1 MKFPLSWLKTH
12 LETEASLEEILACLN
27 SIGLEVEG
35 VEDKARALA
44 SFRIARVV
52 EAVQHPNADRL
63 RALTVDAGD
72 GKFLSVVCGA
82 PNARAGLIGVLAMP
96 GDTIPATGT
105 VLKVGEIRGVKSEG
119 MMCSARELGLGEDH
133 SGIIDLPAD
142 APVGASYAAWAG
154 MDDPVIEIS
163 VTPNRGDALSVHGVA
178 RDLAAAGLGWL
189 KPLVSLSPDVKPLPL
204 GLLDLARKV
213 VNGEPGGA
221 RPAGPPAITP
231 AYPSPL
237 AWRIE
242 DPRACDYVLGRAV
255 RGVKNGPSPKWLQDW
270 LSAIGQRPISAL
282 VDVTNL
288 FTYGLGRPLHV
299 FDVAKVN
306 GDTLTMRMARAGES
320 LLALNG
326 KTYALTPEDGII
338 ADASGPEAL
347 GGIIGG
353 EPTGCDA
360 GTTECFIECA
370 IFEPV
375 RIALSGRRHDV
386 RTDARARF
394 ERGVDQALPALALEL
409 ATQTVLQLCGGEAS
423 EVVAAGTPPVWQRN
437 ATLRF
442 ERLASYGGDTAVL
455 PAEAVGI
462 LERLG
467 FSVVAQDAAQVT
479 VAVPSWRNDI
489 IAAGELTQASALP
502 AERAAKAAEGC
513 AAIEP
518 ECDLIEEVLRI
529 RGLNTIP
536 PVSLPVASAV
546 APAALSPR
554 QARAVLARRTLAAR
568 GMLDCV
574 SYGFMEG
581 KAAAL
586 FGPAAERQDAWTPPD
601 SLRVENPIAADLDQ
615 MRPTPVASLLLAASR
630 NAARGYPDVAL
641 SELGAAYRPGTQL
654 QVAAGVRV
662 GHTSRHW
669 AEPSRA
675 VDAMDAKGDVLA
687 VLAALGVPMAGVQ
700 VSTDAPGFYH
710 PGRSGVVRQGPKVV
724 LATFGE
730 IHPKV
735 RASLDLA
742 GPAVGFEVFLDAIPD
757 PKRRKRGAPDLPA
770 FQPVRRDFAFLVDA
784 TVPSET
790 LRRAALG
797 ADRALIAEAAVFDR
811 YAGDKLPPGKI
822 SLAVQV
828 TLQPRDA
835 TLTDAAIEA
844 VAEKVVAAVVKA
856 TGATLRA

>member
-12 LETEASLEEILACLN
+12 LETAASLDEILACLN
-27 SIGLEVEG
+27 TIGLEVEG

-52 EAVQHPNADRL
+52 EATQHPNADRL

-82 PNARAGLIGVLAMP
+82 PNARTGLVGVLAMP

-142 APVGASYAAWAG
+142 APIGASYVAWAG

-178 RDLAAAGLGWL
+178 RDLAAAGLGRL
-189 KPLVSLSPDVKPLPL
+189 KPLV
-204 GLLDLARKV
+204 
-213 VNGEPGGA
+213 
-221 RPAGPPAITP
+221 PPSIAP

-237 AWRIE
+237 SWRIE
-242 DPRACDYVLGRAV
+242 DPRACHYVLGRAV

-299 FDVAKVN
+299 FDVAKVK
-306 GDTLTMRMARAGES
+306 GGTLTMRMAQDGES

-326 KTYALTPEDGII
+326 KTYALTAEDGII
-338 ADASGPEAL
+338 ADESGPEAL

-353 EPTGCDA
+353 EPTGCDE

-370 IFEPV
+370 IFDPV

-409 ATQTVLQLCGGEAS
+409 ATQTILQLCGGEAS
-423 EVVAAGTPPVWQRN
+423 EVAAAGTPPAWQRN

-442 ERLASYGGDTAVL
+442 ERLASYGGDAAVL

-467 FSVVAQDAAQVT
+467 FTVVSQDAAQVT

-489 IAAGELTQASALP
+489 IAAGELTQAPELAP
-502 AERAAKAAEGC
+502 ERAARAAEGC

-536 PVSLPVASAV
+536 PVSLPVSSAV
-546 APAALSPR
+546 PPAALTAR

-574 SYGFMEG
+574 TYGFMESRT
-581 KAAAL
+581 AAL
-586 FGPAAERQDAWTPPD
+586 FGDTPD

-654 QVAAGVRV
+654 QVAAGVRT
-662 GHTSRHW
+662 GHTPRHW
-669 AEPSRA
+669 AEASRA

-687 VLAALGVPMAGVQ
+687 VLAGLGVPMAGVQ
-700 VSTDAPGFYH
+700 VTTEAPGFYH
-710 PGRSGVVRQGPKVV
+710 PGRSGVLRQGPKTV

-735 RASLDLA
+735 RAALDIA
-742 GPAVGFEVFLDAIPD
+742 GPAVAFEVFLDAIPD

-784 TVPSET
+784 TVAAET

-797 ADRALIAEAAVFDR
+797 ADKALITEAAVFDR
-811 YAGDKLPPGKI
+811 YAGDKLPEGKV

-856 TGATLRA
+856 TGATLRG